1 MKCTDK
7 THNSIN
13 YCGHRE
19 LANRII
25 ENVIEPEYG
34 SLDGEPYYDM
44 EDKLTECLAK
54 NMDDCNGT
62 MEKMVKAHPEMYGKA
77 RKPRKG

>member
-13 YCGHRE
+13 HCGHRE
-19 LANRII
+19 LAMTLI
-25 ENVIEPEYG
+25 ESVIEGEYG

-44 EDKLTECLAK
+44 EDKLTYCLAK
-54 NMDDCNGT
+54 NMKTCNGT
-62 MEKMVKAHPEMYGKA
+62 AEKTNIVWKKVKK
-77 RKPRKG
+77 